1 MTTLQKNQKT
11 SEAPGRPAARA
22 AAASMPF
29 RPHVIGAVLW
39 RNFAG
44 YFSNPAG
51 YVFIFLFVI
60 IANAVVGLVGALL
73 AARGMVSGLVAI
85 LLFIPQLAVAVRR
98 LHDLGK
104 SGRELLVPVVMLL
117 LVPVA
122 FAFRGVLPQIVALGF
137 LGLTL
142 LVFAHL
148 LTLFMKK
155 GSTIPDRYG
164 AAPTAFSFAR

>member
-1 MTTLQKNQKT
+1 MRILESALFTLKKYADF
-11 SEAPGRPAARA
+11 SGR
-22 AAASMPF
+22 ASREEF
-29 RPHVIGAVLW
+29 W
-39 RNFAG
+39 CF
-44 YFSNPAG
+44 
-51 YVFIFLFVI
+51 FLFVI

-73 AARGMVSGLVAI
+73 GARGAISGLVAL

-98 LHDLGK
+98 LH
-104 SGRELLVPVVMLL
+104 VVMLL

-148 LTLFMKK
+148 LTLFIKK
-155 GSTIPDRYG
+155 GSTIPNRYG